1 MMERE
6 LPASEE
12 RDPTFAHNERRR
24 SPRARI
30 SCELLLRSAGQ
41 GFRQLEEVV
50 TTLNISRHGFYFR
63 TPSNSFHKGR
73 KLVVIIRDESLSNS
87 EETEFPAEVVRV
99 DWRADGNY
107 GIAVQFMHLTSLI
120 E

>member
-6 LPASEE
+6 LPVSEE
-12 RDPTFAHNERRR
+12 RDTHNERRR

-30 SCELLLRSAGQ
+30 SCEFLLRSADH
-41 GFRQLEEVV
+41 GFRQFEEVV
-50 TTLNISRHGFYFR
+50 TTLNISRHGFYFQS
-63 TPSNSFHKGR
+63 PSSSFHKAR
-73 KLVVIIRDESLSNS
+73 KLVVIMRNESSS
-87 EETEFPAEVVRV
+87 KAEEPEFPAEVVRV

-107 GIAVQFMHLTSLI
+107 GIAVQFMHLTSLM